1 MYKINDVFVQQY
13 VFAKPCNI
21 ICRI

>member
-1 MYKINDVFVQQY
+1 MYKMNDVFVEQY

-21 ICRI
+21 FCII